1 MQAAGFGWAQ
11 PIACIKEFQPLALG
25 TTPVILR
32 IIRFG
37 REKKK
42 TPILR
47 ALEKIIISIL
57 VLKKIGLFGLTA
69 GRQCQPY

>member
-42 TPILR
+42 TTNIKGFR
-47 ALEKIIISIL
+47 KNNN
-57 VLKKIGLFGLTA
+57 
-69 GRQCQPY
+69 